1 VSECPACGKTIKTGQ
16 KFCISCGAKLT
27 IQSGTVYTSGAR
39 IRLLIPDT
47 EIVNIKQLIEKEETK
62 IIIRSIK
69 NLFKKY
75 SYDDNLRKQIYDIIG
90 EILIEN
96 PKFFMKELYKSVQYK
111 AMKFLSPQQKQEM
124 EKYILRKFCFFKEE
138 QFLTSS
144 LGSLSIG
151 VYAIYGGSFYVTN
164 RRIIAQGFINRMRS
178 KGVGGGPLSLVMLIH
193 DIYRLSSAISQ
204 SWKKKLKN
212 KVDKTKPC
220 FGFEIPLVGVHRI
233 DRKKKM
239 IKFATKFEYE
249 HKGETKIK
257 TAKLVAI
264 PLKEKGETKGD
275 FQKRRETVLSKFN
288 DVLNS
293 KIEEM

>member
-1 VSECPACGKTIKTGQ
+1 M
-16 KFCISCGAKLT
+16 
-27 IQSGTVYTSGAR
+27 
-39 IRLLIPDT
+39 
-47 EIVNIKQLIEKEETK
+47 
-62 IIIRSIK
+62 
-69 NLFKKY
+69 FKKY
-75 SYDDNLRKQIYDIIG
+75 SYDDSLRKQIYDIIG

-96 PKFFMKELYKSVQYK
+96 PEFFMKELYKSVQYK

-138 QFLTSS
+138 RFITSS
-144 LGSLSIG
+144 LGWLHIG
-151 VYAIYGGSFYVTN
+151 VYEIYMGSFYVTN
-164 RRIIAQGFINRMRS
+164 RRIIAQGRIHRMS
-178 KGVGGGPLSLVMLIH
+178 AVGTTAGGGIASLLMMIQ
-193 DIYRLSSAISQ
+193 DIYLLTSAISQ

-212 KVDKTKPC
+212 EVDKTKPC

-233 DRKKKM
+233 NRKKKS

-257 TAKLVAI
+257 TAKLEVM
-264 PLKEKGETKGD
+264 PLKEKGETKED